1 MQDESEEV
9 RAFIHKST
17 DTDDASEDSRID
29 WRWRGSFVT
38 LLSQPAEQKLGGDSG
53 ERTRRRYG
61 GEGNRVQ
68 AKS

>member
-38 LLSQPAEQKLGGDSG
+38 LLSQPA
-53 ERTRRRYG
+53 
-61 GEGNRVQ
+61 
-68 AKS
+68 